1 VLAAEHLLQ
10 CGFRH
15 FAFCGF
21 EGIYWSQMRGEAFSR
36 RISEAGHG
44 CHLYEPP
51 KTRGVHALWEEEQ
64 PGLVNWL
71 RSLPKPA
78 GIMTCND
85 DRSQHVLEACHAAQI
100 HVPSEV
106 AIVGVDNDEFIC
118 RLANPPLS
126 SICLN
131 PERLGYRAAQYLD
144 RVMAR
149 KKDRE
154 TTIVGMPTHVVA
166 RSSTNIL
173 LVEDRDMAEA
183 VRFIRENARRPLQV
197 DDVARAVGMS
207 RRTLQYRFAKAV
219 GRSVHSQILR
229 ERVNRITQ
237 LLAET
242 DLTVAQ
248 IANELNFS
256 SPKQL
261 DRVFAKFQGVP
272 PSVYR
277 ARHCAK

>member
-1 VLAAEHLLQ
+1 
-10 CGFRH
+10 
-15 FAFCGF
+15 
-21 EGIYWSQMRGEAFSR
+21 
-36 RISEAGHG
+36 
-44 CHLYEPP
+44 
-51 KTRGVHALWEEEQ
+51 
-64 PGLVNWL
+64 
-71 RSLPKPA
+71 
-78 GIMTCND
+78 
-85 DRSQHVLEACHAAQI
+85 
-100 HVPSEV
+100 
-106 AIVGVDNDEFIC
+106 
-118 RLANPPLS
+118 
-126 SICLN
+126 
-131 PERLGYRAAQYLD
+131 
-144 RVMAR
+144 
-149 KKDRE
+149 
-154 TTIVGMPTHVVA
+154 VA

-173 LVEDRDMAEA
+173 LVGDRDMAQA

-197 DDVARAVGMS
+197 DDVVRAVGMS

-242 DLTVAQ
+242 NLTVAQ

-277 ARHCAK
+277 ARHCVK

>member
-1 VLAAEHLLQ
+1 
-10 CGFRH
+10 
-15 FAFCGF
+15 
-21 EGIYWSQMRGEAFSR
+21 
-36 RISEAGHG
+36 
-44 CHLYEPP
+44 
-51 KTRGVHALWEEEQ
+51 
-64 PGLVNWL
+64 
-71 RSLPKPA
+71 
-78 GIMTCND
+78 
-85 DRSQHVLEACHAAQI
+85 
-100 HVPSEV
+100 
-106 AIVGVDNDEFIC
+106 VDNDEFIC

-131 PERLGYRAAQYLD
+131 PERLGYRAAQFLD
-144 RVMAR
+144 RVMAQ
-149 KKDRE
+149 KTQRE

-166 RSSTNIL
+166 RNSTNIL

-183 VRFIRENARRPLQV
+183 VRYIRENAERPLQV

-207 RRTLQYRFAKAV
+207 RRTLQYRFSKAV

-248 IANELNFS
+248 IARDLDFS

-277 ARHCAK
+277 ARHCAT